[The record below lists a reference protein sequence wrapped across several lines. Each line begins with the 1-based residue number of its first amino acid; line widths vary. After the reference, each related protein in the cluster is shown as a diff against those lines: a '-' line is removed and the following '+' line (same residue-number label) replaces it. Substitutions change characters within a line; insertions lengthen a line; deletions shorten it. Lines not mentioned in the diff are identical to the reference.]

1 MKKRLITMARLLV
14 CALPFC
20 LAACRQEPTA
30 PPPENC
36 TQPETTNPAR
46 LDEPDFVV
54 RREVEEITL
63 HPFTQEEFAAAVEA
77 VRSNQEDAAGEAG
90 VLTYRVERIAY
101 DPVLTDVHIRQKMA
115 GAPVEGWTEED
126 YYQRQ
131 ISFAVTYSA
140 TYDHTKSPVQDTN
153 HQVISVS
160 LRRANAQ
167 APWEFL
173 SSGVPVEEYSPCAM
187 SAGELAEIP
196 DPGGRVLA
204 GYELSGQGY
213 WFYLCDER
221 TGKVRLCSRAGSL
234 RPAQPLAIWD
244 ESTHQE
250 GSPIIP
256 QPGDTQHTWD
266 ASRRMPIRRTAIAP
280 IWSCWRNGWQW
291 KG

>member
-115 GAPVEGWTEED
+115 
-126 YYQRQ
+126 
-131 ISFAVTYSA
+131 
-140 TYDHTKSPVQDTN
+140 
-153 HQVISVS
+153 
-160 LRRANAQ
+160 RR
-167 APWEFL
+167 
-173 SSGVPVEEYSPCAM
+173 SR
-187 SAGELAEIP
+187 
-196 DPGGRVLA
+196 GGLD
-204 GYELSGQGY
+204 GGGL
-213 WFYLCDER
+213 L
-221 TGKVRLCSRAGSL
+221 
-234 RPAQPLAIWD
+234 PAAD
-244 ESTHQE
+244 
-250 GSPIIP
+250 
-256 QPGDTQHTWD
+256 
-266 ASRRMPIRRTAIAP
+266 
-280 IWSCWRNGWQW
+280 
-291 KG
+291 